1 MNMQLQVVKTNHSNH
16 RIDLNMHPRS
26 RTMQHDRSHASERR
40 HAACNVKRLRM
51 QACNASKQL
60 KQACKLAHKQTGR
73 YPNTAKKTS
82 MPADKQ
88 ACGIHASRQSSRQG
102 FEQALKQECM
112 HAKTKDSRTLAGLC
126 MKVQLPV
133 KKNEKWDTNRPQ
145 KCMHARKHARIQKCK
160 LAQMHTRWQ
169 SKQAGTQGKQ
179 ARR

>member
-40 HAACNVKRLRM
+40 HAACNVKCLRM

-133 KKNEKWDTNRPQ
+133 KKMKN
-145 KCMHARKHARIQKCK
+145 
-160 LAQMHTRWQ
+160 
-169 SKQAGTQGKQ
+169 GTQTDLRN
-179 ARR
+179 ACTHESMREYRNAS